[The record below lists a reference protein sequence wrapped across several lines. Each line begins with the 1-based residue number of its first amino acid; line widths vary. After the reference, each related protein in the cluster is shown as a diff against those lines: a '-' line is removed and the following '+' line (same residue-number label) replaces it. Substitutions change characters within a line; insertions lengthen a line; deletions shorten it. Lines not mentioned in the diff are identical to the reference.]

1 MLHRILKGEKMYIK
15 PLLYFGCLYVS
26 ISCGLIFFLSYRS
39 FKKYDKYPK
48 NIAHFWHSIGW
59 MLVASF
65 FTVLSGACLLR
76 EGIWYVVTE
85 MIVISLT
92 IWRLNILWINGLK
105 IKEAK

>member
-1 MLHRILKGEKMYIK
+1 
-15 PLLYFGCLYVS
+15 
-26 ISCGLIFFLSYRS
+26 
-39 FKKYDKYPK
+39 
-48 NIAHFWHSIGW
+48 